1 MNYLFGESSQIVY
14 EAKSTFVFHFYLE
27 VKKQDKIYPYA
38 FEIFDYCNCVE
49 CSFYRC
55 SHEETKPTSS
65 LEKPNE
71 AEFSA
76 DEIDKFIFYFL
87 GYLLG
92 YFQLVKEEV
101 ISFERVIPSNS
112 YVYGYSK
119 EKGFFEYEKEY
130 EEQEY
135 ED

>member
-1 MNYLFGESSQIVY
+1 LNYLFGESSQIVY